1 MLALCSA
8 SSAFARP
15 GRQQLATRG
24 ASVRMATNPGEVW
37 ESYKAVVAAS
47 TEYKA
52 MPSVDSALAL
62 CRVAA
67 TSREADPDTVCE
79 AMLTVEKGM
88 RDTAKAD
95 GGELSRSTL
104 QSLDGAWRLVFT
116 TGTVE
121 MQSKLGR
128 KVDYFPLRATQTF
141 DTRTNAITNGIYVGS
156 FALVRF
162 FGSFEWR
169 EVCVDTCA
177 PGPPGCTYGL
187 RVPASCVPYVPEAQG
202 SWCTTARTPYAHQP
216 HTAYPSPTAYRVVH
230 RRLEERRRVEFD
242 FDRIAVL
249 GLPAFDLPKGGAEEL
264 GAATGLGAKSNVKRA
279 EEGKKVACHVLTTPR
294 TYHASTLT
302 VATLAPVLLTTA
314 AGLL

>member
-169 EVCVDTCA
+169 SSVLTRA
-177 PGPPGCTYGL
+177 PRGL
-187 RVPASCVPYVPEAQG
+187 RAVRTGYAYQPPAYRTYLRHRAAGAPRHARRTRTSLIPRTQALPRTV
-202 SWCTTARTPYAHQP
+202 WCTAGSRSAGASSSTSIASLCSGCP
-216 HTAYPSPTAYRVVH
+216 PSTCPRAAPRSWAL
-230 RRLEERRRVEFD
+230 RLASVPRATSSARRRA
-242 FDRIAVL
+242 R
-249 GLPAFDLPKGGAEEL
+249 
-264 GAATGLGAKSNVKRA
+264 R
-279 EEGKKVACHVLTTPR
+279 
-294 TYHASTLT
+294 
-302 VATLAPVLLTTA
+302 
-314 AGLL
+314 

>member
-1 MLALCSA
+1 MLGLCSV
-8 SSAFARP
+8 SSAFVLP
-15 GRQQLATRG
+15 GRHQLATRG
-24 ASVRMATNPGEVW
+24 ASVRMATDPGEVW
-37 ESYKAVVAAS
+37 ESYKAVVAAT

-52 MPSVDSALAL
+52 EPSVDSALAL

-128 KVDYFPLRATQTF
+128 KIDYFPLRATQTF

-162 FGSFEWR
+162 FGSFEWCECPVYTYAPAPPSCPHRRRAPACCASYVR
-169 EVCVDTCA
+169 EA
-177 PGPPGCTYGL
+177 H
-187 RVPASCVPYVPEAQG
+187 G
-202 SWCTTARTPYAHQP
+202 SRRATARTHRTRTSLGGVP
-216 HTAYPSPTAYRVVH
+216 HTL
-230 RRLEERRRVEFD
+230 RRTPR
-242 FDRIAVL
+242 AW
-249 GLPAFDLPKGGAEEL
+249 PARAWR
-264 GAATGLGAKSNVKRA
+264 ARAWATGRGVS
-279 EEGKKVACHVLTTPR
+279 GP
-294 TYHASTLT
+294 
-302 VATLAPVLLTTA
+302 A
-314 AGLL
+314 AWRV

>member
-1 MLALCSA
+1 MLATAMLEA
-8 SSAFARP
+8 SSAFVLP

-52 MPSVDSALAL
+52 TPSVDSALAL

-79 AMLTVEKGM
+79 AMLTVEKSM

-162 FGSFEWR
+162 FGTFEWR
-169 EVCVDTCA
+169 ELCADTYA
-177 PGPPGCTYGL
+177 PGAPYCT
-187 RVPASCVPYVPEAQG
+187 
-202 SWCTTARTPYAHQP
+202 
-216 HTAYPSPTAYRVVH
+216 
-230 RRLEERRRVEFD
+230 
-242 FDRIAVL
+242 
-249 GLPAFDLPKGGAEEL
+249 
-264 GAATGLGAKSNVKRA
+264 
-279 EEGKKVACHVLTTPR
+279 
-294 TYHASTLT
+294 
-302 VATLAPVLLTTA
+302 
-314 AGLL
+314 

>member
-1 MLALCSA
+1 MLGLCSV
-8 SSAFARP
+8 SSAFVLP
-15 GRQQLATRG
+15 GRHQLATRG
-24 ASVRMATNPGEVW
+24 ASVRMATDPGEVW
-37 ESYKAVVAAS
+37 ESYKAVVAAT

-52 MPSVDSALAL
+52 EPSVDSALAL

-128 KVDYFPLRATQTF
+128 KIDYFPLRATQTF

-169 EVCVDTCA
+169 TRPVHTYA
-177 PGPPGCTYGL
+177 PG
-187 RVPASCVPYVPEAQG
+187 ASEL
-202 SWCTTARTPYAHQP
+202 SARTGHAHQP
-216 HTAYPSPTAYRVVH
+216 
-230 RRLEERRRVEFD
+230 
-242 FDRIAVL
+242 
-249 GLPAFDLPKGGAEEL
+249 
-264 GAATGLGAKSNVKRA
+264 AA
-279 EEGKKVACHVLTTPR
+279 HR
-294 TYHASTLT
+294 TYVRH
-302 VATLAPVLLTTA
+302 TA
-314 AGLL
+314 AGAPRHAHTARAPASGACRTLCGAHRGRGLPGRGVPGRGPQGVACLALPHGVCSTVSKGLVWRAAGSRSAAASSSTSTASRCSACPLSSCPRRGAGPGLEPGLGL

>member
-1 MLALCSA
+1 MLALYSA
-8 SSAFARP
+8 SSAFVLP

-47 TEYKA
+47 TEYKDA
-52 MPSVDSALAL
+52 PSVDSALAL

-88 RDTAKAD
+88 RDAAKDD

-141 DTRTNAITNGIYVGS
+141 DTKTNAITNGIYIGS

-162 FGSFEWR
+162 FGSFEW
-169 EVCVDTCA
+169 
-177 PGPPGCTYGL
+177 
-187 RVPASCVPYVPEAQG
+187 
-202 SWCTTARTPYAHQP
+202 
-216 HTAYPSPTAYRVVH
+216 
-230 RRLEERRRVEFD
+230 LEERRRVEFD

-279 EEGKKVACHVLTTPR
+279 EDGKKAFFNWIS
-294 TYHASTLT
+294 ADAEI
-302 VATLAPVLLTTA
+302 ATARGGGGGLALWQRDAEMEA
-314 AGLL
+314 AMRAGS

>member
-1 MLALCSA
+1 MLGLCSV
-8 SSAFARP
+8 SSAFVLP
-15 GRQQLATRG
+15 GRHQLATRG
-24 ASVRMATNPGEVW
+24 ASVRMATDPGEVW
-37 ESYKAVVAAS
+37 ESYKAVVAAT

-52 MPSVDSALAL
+52 EPSVDSALAL

-128 KVDYFPLRATQTF
+128 KIDYFPLRATQTF

-162 FGSFEWR
+162 FGSIEWR
-169 EVCVDTCA
+169 ARPVHTYA
-177 PGPPGCTYGL
+177 PAPPSCPHAQATRTSLL
-187 RVPASCVPYVPEAQG
+187 RIV
-202 SWCTTARTPYAHQP
+202 RT
-216 HTAYPSPTAYRVVH
+216 
-230 RRLEERRRVEFD
+230 
-242 FDRIAVL
+242 
-249 GLPAFDLPKGGAEEL
+249 
-264 GAATGLGAKSNVKRA
+264 
-279 EEGKKVACHVLTTPR
+279 
-294 TYHASTLT
+294 
-302 VATLAPVLLTTA
+302 
-314 AGLL
+314 

>member
-1 MLALCSA
+1 MLGLCSV
-8 SSAFARP
+8 SSAFVLP
-15 GRQQLATRG
+15 GRHQLATRG
-24 ASVRMATNPGEVW
+24 ASVRMATDPGEVW
-37 ESYKAVVAAS
+37 ESYKAVVAAT

-52 MPSVDSALAL
+52 APSVDSALAL

-128 KVDYFPLRATQTF
+128 KIDYFPLRATQTF

-162 FGSFEWR
+162 FGSFEWCERPVHTYAPAPPSCPHRRRAPACCASYVR
-169 EVCVDTCA
+169 EA
-177 PGPPGCTYGL
+177 H
-187 RVPASCVPYVPEAQG
+187 G
-202 SWCTTARTPYAHQP
+202 SRRATARTHRTRTSLGGVP
-216 HTAYPSPTAYRVVH
+216 HTL
-230 RRLEERRRVEFD
+230 RRTPR
-242 FDRIAVL
+242 AW
-249 GLPAFDLPKGGAEEL
+249 PARAWR
-264 GAATGLGAKSNVKRA
+264 ARAWATGRGVP
-279 EEGKKVACHVLTTPR
+279 GP
-294 TYHASTLT
+294 
-302 VATLAPVLLTTA
+302 A
-314 AGLL
+314 AWRV

>member
-1 MLALCSA
+1 
-8 SSAFARP
+8 
-15 GRQQLATRG
+15 
-24 ASVRMATNPGEVW
+24 MATNPGEVW
-37 ESYKAVVAAS
+37 ESYKAVVAAT

-52 MPSVDSALAL
+52 APSVDSALAL

-95 GGELSRSTL
+95 GGALSRSTL

-116 TGTVE
+116 TGTVD

-128 KVDYFPLRATQTF
+128 KIDYFPLRATQTF

-169 EVCVDTCA
+169 DRLWTR
-177 PGPPGCTYGL
+177 TRRGL
-187 RVPASCVPYVPEAQG
+187 RAVRTGHAHQPAAHRTYVRHG
-202 SWCTTARTPYAHQP
+202 SWRTTARTHGTRTSLGGVP
-216 HTAYPSPTAYRVVH
+216 HTL
-230 RRLEERRRVEFD
+230 RR
-242 FDRIAVL
+242 
-249 GLPAFDLPKGGAEEL
+249 
-264 GAATGLGAKSNVKRA
+264 
-279 EEGKKVACHVLTTPR
+279 TPR
-294 TYHASTLT
+294 AWPTRAWPIGRG
-302 VATLAPVLLTTA
+302 VPRPA
-314 AGLL
+314 A

>member
-1 MLALCSA
+1 
-8 SSAFARP
+8 
-15 GRQQLATRG
+15 
-24 ASVRMATNPGEVW
+24 
-37 ESYKAVVAAS
+37 
-47 TEYKA
+47 
-52 MPSVDSALAL
+52 
-62 CRVAA
+62 VAA

-162 FGSFEWR
+162 FGTFEWR
-169 EVCVDTCA
+169 ELCADTYA
-177 PGPPGCTYGL
+177 PGAPYCT
-187 RVPASCVPYVPEAQG
+187 
-202 SWCTTARTPYAHQP
+202 
-216 HTAYPSPTAYRVVH
+216 
-230 RRLEERRRVEFD
+230 
-242 FDRIAVL
+242 
-249 GLPAFDLPKGGAEEL
+249 
-264 GAATGLGAKSNVKRA
+264 
-279 EEGKKVACHVLTTPR
+279 
-294 TYHASTLT
+294 
-302 VATLAPVLLTTA
+302 
-314 AGLL
+314 